1 MDTIK
6 LAWHLWSG
14 VDKKRSHIFTTRKEE
29 TKETTKFTYFHTQKR
44 NLSCQTWTGKT
55 RRRNIFG
62 LGPILKVEPSSTLSN
77 RSLVTYK
84 QTYKS
89 WLPFDPLTDQSLAQ
103 ADMLLDPKRL
113 NLGLDKEAEVL
124 EVGYLD
130 ESISLEFRNIKL
142 VRDSILLIGTQILL

>member
-1 MDTIK
+1 M
-6 LAWHLWSG
+6 
-14 VDKKRSHIFTTRKEE
+14 
-29 TKETTKFTYFHTQKR
+29 
-44 NLSCQTWTGKT
+44 
-55 RRRNIFG
+55 
-62 LGPILKVEPSSTLSN
+62 EPSSTLSN

-89 WLPFDPLTDQSLAQ
+89 SLPFDPLTDQSLAQ

-124 EVGYLD
+124 EVGHLD

-142 VRDSILLIGTQILL
+142 VRDSILLIGTQILM